1 MSPELEY
8 LAYAM
13 EKYRFA
19 KGMAPADVAALFHKH
34 GLSQVVLDNYYLY
47 HTESPTH
54 MLLDLDSY
62 LENGHPLGN
71 ASP

>member
-1 MSPELEY
+1 MTKELEF

-19 KGMAPADVAALFHKH
+19 KGMTPAEVARVFREE

-47 HTESPTH
+47 HIESPAH
-54 MLLDLDSY
+54 MVMDLDAY
-62 LENGHPLGN
+62 RTRGAALDVAL
-71 ASP
+71 